1 MTYLHAIQKVILDVA
16 GLESV
21 GQLTRI
27 YIFLIIVK
35 FIPLL

>member
-21 GQLTRI
+21 GQLTRTEFQ
-27 YIFLIIVK
+27 YFFVQTR
-35 FIPLL
+35 FYA